1 MSTPTVPTMPD
12 RPPPTDEQLAAA
24 ARDGVAAAWDDLIER
39 YHAPLLRYLI
49 ARTGDREL
57 AAELG
62 QDTFL
67 AAVGLLPRRPPDRPF
82 APWLYRIAQNHLR
95 RSWKRRR
102 LQRAVS
108 LDWLF
113 GPDGA
118 APVPPRQPL
127 DVEDAVADG
136 EAVRAALG
144 GLSPRL
150 REALL
155 LHSLDGFTAPEVA
168 QILGISLAAAERRI
182 SRAKEQFRQRY
193 RALAGDDIQTW
204 DSPGRGWAADQPSQ
218 GTNRVAILGRRH
230 RRALGEEED
239 ERELEPLAWVPSRV
253 R

>member
-1 MSTPTVPTMPD
+1 MTPDPLS
-12 RPPPTDEQLAAA
+12 PTDEQLAAA
-24 ARDGVAAAWDDLIER
+24 ARDGAAAAWDDLIER
-39 YHAPLLRYLI
+39 YHAPLLRYLA

-57 AAELG
+57 AAELA

-67 AAVGLLPRRPPDRPF
+67 AAVGLLPRRPPGHPF

-95 RSWKRRR
+95 RWWKRRR

-108 LDWLF
+108 LDWLL
-113 GPDGA
+113 GPGGA

-136 EAVRAALG
+136 EAVRAVLG

-182 SRAKEQFRQRY
+182 SRAKEQFRQQY
-193 RALAGDDIQTW
+193 RALAGEETKTW
-204 DSPGRGWAADQPSQ
+204 ELPGRGRAADQPGQ
-218 GTNRVAILGRRH
+218 GTIPAAILRHRH
-230 RRALGEEED
+230 RRASGEEVD
-239 ERELEPLAWVPSRV
+239 DRELEPLAWVPSRV